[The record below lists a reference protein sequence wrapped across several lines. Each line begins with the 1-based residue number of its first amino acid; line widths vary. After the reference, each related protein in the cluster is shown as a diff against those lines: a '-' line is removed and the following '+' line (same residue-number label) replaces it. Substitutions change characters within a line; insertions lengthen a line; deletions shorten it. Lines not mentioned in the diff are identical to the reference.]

1 MKLVN
6 KTQTVTL
13 AEGCTVNPITGP
25 PFHYIYGTNLG
36 APDFKKNTENGKKK
50 NIFAIR
56 SQQFWHI
63 TEPAAEELGVNSVA
77 C

>member
-36 APDFKKNTENGKKK
+36 APDFKKILRMGKKK
-50 NIFAIR
+50 KSFL
-56 SQQFWHI
+56 QF
-63 TEPAAEELGVNSVA
+63 EANNSGTLLNLLQRNLE
-77 C
+77 